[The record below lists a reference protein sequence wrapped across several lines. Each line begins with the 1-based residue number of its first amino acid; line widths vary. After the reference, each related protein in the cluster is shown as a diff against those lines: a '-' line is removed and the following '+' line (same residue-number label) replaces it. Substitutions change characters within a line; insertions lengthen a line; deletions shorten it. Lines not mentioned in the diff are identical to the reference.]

1 MPIVPKLTFAKLE
14 VGMLFV
20 AIKVIPCDVRGERI
34 ADNARLWRKVTDTRA
49 VQAMCFEP
57 LIWDKLDVTFDPSY
71 RIIAILPG

>member
-1 MPIVPKLTFAKLE
+1 MPKLTFAKLE

-34 ADNARLWRKVTDTRA
+34 ADNATLWRKVTDTRA

-57 LIWDKLDVTFDPSY
+57 IIWSKADRPFDPSY
-71 RIIAILPG
+71 RIVAILPG